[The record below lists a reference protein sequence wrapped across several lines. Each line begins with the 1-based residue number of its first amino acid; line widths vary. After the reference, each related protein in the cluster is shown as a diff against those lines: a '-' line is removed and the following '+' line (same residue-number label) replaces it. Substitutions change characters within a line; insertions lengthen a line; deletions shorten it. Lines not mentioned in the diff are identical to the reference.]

1 MKQNHWKT
9 LLSSAGVALIC
20 AAAWLGAPATSAAF
34 TTKGEDK
41 SGQNCELIGSSGSST
56 FGKCENV
63 CSGKE
68 VTRDAI
74 NNRWVCRARM
84 RPSDTVRPPKSG
96 GVFNQAP
103 RPTATPVRPGG
114 KTGKVQPN

>member
-1 MKQNHWKT
+1 MQQNYKKK
-9 LLSSAGVALIC
+9 LLAIVVGALFC
-20 AAAWLGAPATSAAF
+20 AATWLDAPATSAAF

-41 SGQNCELIGSSGSST
+41 SGQNCERIDSPGSST

-96 GVFNQAP
+96 GVFNTSP
-103 RPTATPVRPGG
+103 NPTATPVRSGG
-114 KTGKVQPN
+114 KTGKVQAK